1 MSKKII
7 ATGKI
12 PTNTGMTRLAP
23 PDTKTN
29 IFAAAAAS
37 VLTIPSASDSS
48 ASDSSAS
55 DSSASDS
62 SASEEEERGAS
73 TASLEQDDSDIGPSS
88 ENSTT
93 QMDLGLSATEAF
105 ARQKMRAVAGKP
117 KDLPLKSA
125 IKFDWGEVPS
135 SMSKPGGGKQT
146 LTRHATLLQEA
157 LTATHAI
164 TTEQCKA
171 GNKLIT
177 EKKKLN
183 DLLEKQHLA
192 SKKKDSDLIEAQ
204 SSLTTA
210 KSKLKSAET
219 ELKRMKKRLDNA
231 ESKASAL
238 QTEKIVLQQTVSN
251 LKKECS
257 SKGRDRA
264 GEAQQRRARGHPTA
278 VSYARDG
285 VNLAYSGDYG
295 CDDESILDECY
306 EPVQAGSVVSR
317 KRNNSA
323 TNAEKLAFIR
333 EKNALALEYK
343 RNCSAL
349 DSQKKADAEA
359 KKMQQKKEK
368 SKQVS
373 NSLRL
378 LTDAGAVNNG
388 QFSMGRMMG
397 LGGGGQSGPGQGEF
411 GHRGHHGY
419 TNGDQT
425 GHFRGG
431 HGGHYNFSGS
441 PGGQRSSV
449 GYAYGGQTGQ
459 FHGGHGGYIGNTSG
473 RGHMHHR
480 RPPYQEQDASFAYQ
494 HPPPPYATPLQPTHA
509 TPRQPAYACLPRHND
524 QHHESSGATSMRNQH
539 FGNADDAGYSGM
551 DNYGDDPSLNDE
563 QSNIMPS
570 PQYTFPTDNNLPLKK
585 RSNY

>member
-1 MSKKII
+1 MSKNNHCYGQDSYEYGDD
-7 ATGKI
+7 TFG
-12 PTNTGMTRLAP
+12 PTRYEDEYLCRGRGVSF
-23 PDTKTN
+23 DDYY
-29 IFAAAAAS
+29 S
-37 VLTIPSASDSS
+37 DEDPSASDSS

-146 LTRHATLLQEA
+146 LT
-157 LTATHAI
+157 
-164 TTEQCKA
+164 
-171 GNKLIT
+171 
-177 EKKKLN
+177 
-183 DLLEKQHLA
+183 
-192 SKKKDSDLIEAQ
+192 IEAQ

-285 VNLAYSGDYG
+285 DNLAYSGDYG

-563 QSNIMPS
+563 QSNIMPP